1 MLNLQKTHTKDG
13 SALGAIAT
21 RQLLPLALGCLFFF
35 LILKFGNRHFGGF
48 DHSLLVDAGYRLWS
62 GQNPYRDFFVTTPLI
77 FHYGVGWAFKAFGLQ
92 WNSLVLAFAL
102 FSTLHWFWH
111 LWLLSYWKR
120 ISWAQILAI
129 AGLIQIVCSI
139 YVSYWWYN
147 PLTNLTATTFALN
160 TYALHR
166 SSNSKGQLVHRRRRR
181 LWLSYFFALLT
192 LSWCKPNIAGPLI
205 LIASL
210 ALLIDPQTRRACLLA
225 TASAFFVSLGALYAL
240 EASPFTVL
248 SSYFSASGR
257 AWPSFARFR
266 QDKQL
271 PELIRSWLLVLLPI
285 IGLGIRLYKQLKW
298 SDLLRPQYWIFWTS
312 IAFGFLAF
320 FVNGET
326 KLTDFPLYFIGIVA
340 LWTQLTAPP
349 ARSFARQVA
358 WSLSIAGFFLLTAQW
373 SFSWAQ
379 SRWRVRAIG
388 NGAFWEGGELRS
400 TIKSPFFRGFW
411 HSESFEALNQEISET
426 LQELSV
432 TDRASPEPSVFF
444 GPRIEFGYAAYG
456 LPSPKGFP
464 IFWWYEPSV
473 SMPTAEVDPAVE
485 RFKKYQFKLCI
496 FLAGDPG
503 YVPPAILEYLKA
515 NYIKTDRRM
524 TMVFRPIGSP

>member
-1 MLNLQKTHTKDG
+1 MLKHQQTNQSNSPL
-13 SALGAIAT
+13 LVPIAT
-21 RQLLPLALGCLFFF
+21 RLLIPLALGGLFFS

-48 DHSLLVDAGYRLWS
+48 DQSLLVDAGYRIWS

-77 FHYGVGWAFKAFGLQ
+77 FHYGVGWAFKIFGLQ
-92 WNSLVLAFAL
+92 WNSLVLGFAL
-102 FSTLHWFWH
+102 FSTLQWFWH
-111 LWLLSYWKR
+111 LWLLSFWKR
-120 ISWAQILAI
+120 VSWLQILAV
-129 AGLIQIVCSI
+129 AGLIQMVSSV

-160 TYALHR
+160 AYALHR
-166 SSNSKGQLVHRRRRR
+166 HSRSRG
-181 LWLSYFFALLT
+181 LWISYFFALLT

-205 LIASL
+205 LAASL
-210 ALLIDPQTRRACLLA
+210 ALVFEARTRQACLLA
-225 TASAFFVSLGALYAL
+225 SGSAFLVSLGALYTL

-285 IGLGIRLYKQLKW
+285 IGLGARLYKQSKW
-298 SDLLRPQYWIFWTS
+298 KDLLRPESWIFWTS
-312 IAFGFLAF
+312 ITFGFLAF

-340 LWTQLTAPP
+340 LWTQFAPP
-349 ARSFARQVA
+349 SVRSFARQVA
-358 WSLSIAGFFLLTAQW
+358 WTLSIAGFFLITVQW
-373 SFSWAQ
+373 SFTWAQ

-388 NGAFWEGGELRS
+388 NGTFWEGGELRS
-400 TIKSPFFRGFW
+400 TIKSPFFEGFW
-411 HSESFEALNQEISET
+411 HSESFEALNQEIAQT
-426 LQELSV
+426 LRELSES
-432 TDRASPEPSVFF
+432 DRTSPEPSVFF
-444 GPRIEFGYAAYG
+444 GPRIEFGYAAYH

-473 SMPTAEVDPAVE
+473 SMPVSEVEPAIE

-503 YVPPAILEYLKA
+503 YVPPAILEYLKN

-524 TMVFRPIGSP
+524 TTVFRPARSP